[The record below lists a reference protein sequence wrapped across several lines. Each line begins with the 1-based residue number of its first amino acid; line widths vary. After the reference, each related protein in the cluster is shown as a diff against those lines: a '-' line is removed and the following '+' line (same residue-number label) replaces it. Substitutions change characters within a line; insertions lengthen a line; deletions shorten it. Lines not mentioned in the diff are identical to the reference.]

1 MTFSVEEQYA
11 SISPWCPVGQNH
23 SPLLSHLRLSKGRKN
38 KMLLAKDS
46 KGCLILHCNKIEKW
60 NVNIDIDNAQI
71 SDHRREV
78 TDAVVCKMGKVRESI
93 TDLSRSWSWNGL
105 NRVHHTKWE
114 CPDNVLRGDER
125 FLTSQNFIRR
135 SSPQETM
142 TDGLFGL
149 YSTSL

>member
-1 MTFSVEEQYA
+1 MLKNSTR
-11 SISPWCPVGQNH
+11 P
-23 SPLLSHLRLSKGRKN
+23 SHLDVRWVRIIPLCWVICAYPRGGRTRCYTPKIQKVVWSSTVIKLRSEMWILTLST
-38 KMLLAKDS
+38 
-46 KGCLILHCNKIEKW
+46 
-60 NVNIDIDNAQI
+60 AQI

-78 TDAVVCKMGKVRESI
+78 TDAIVCKMGKVRESI

-114 CPDNVLRGDER
+114 CPDKVFRGEER

-149 YSTSL
+149 YSTSLWVI